1 MDLNELND
9 HCQAL
14 AFEGKDYSE
23 IEKTLSELDLTDAD
37 RATALKSIDDYIV
50 HYEISHQEQQKHL
63 YKLMIGL
70 LLLFIGV
77 GAMIT
82 SVGAE
87 GIARIFAIIFV
98 LYGAWMAR
106 VAYQQYRIPLSSDF
120 GKGRK
125 FKSGDMRKFY
135 DR

>member
-1 MDLNELND
+1 MDLSELKD

-14 AFEGKDYSE
+14 AFEGKDYLE
-23 IEKTLSELDLTDAD
+23 IERNLSELDITESD
-37 RATALKSIDDYIV
+37 RATVLKSVDDYIV
-50 HYEISHQEQQKHL
+50 HYEISQQEQQKHL

-70 LLLFIGV
+70 LLLFIGG
-77 GAMIT
+77 GAMMT
-82 SVGAE
+82 SVGAD
-87 GIARIFAIIFV
+87 GLARIFAITFV

-106 VAYQQYRIPLSSDF
+106 GAYAEYRKPLRSDF
-120 GKGRK
+120 GKERK

>member
-1 MDLNELND
+1 MDLSELKD

-14 AFEGKDYSE
+14 AFEGKDYLE
-23 IEKTLSELDLTDAD
+23 IERNLSELDITESD
-37 RATALKSIDDYIV
+37 RATVLKSVDDYIV
-50 HYEISHQEQQKHL
+50 HYEISQQEQQKHL

-70 LLLFIGV
+70 LQLFIGG
-77 GAMIT
+77 GAMMT
-82 SVGAE
+82 SVGAD
-87 GIARIFAIIFV
+87 GLARIFAITLV

-106 VAYQQYRIPLSSDF
+106 GAYAEYRKPLRSDF
-120 GKGRK
+120 GKERK